1 MHEFYQ
7 QLDPP
12 DIETYSPYPFPPDE
26 SSLDF
31 LVALYKGNSI
41 LRYRGD
47 AAEYMPAAFRESVAE
62 HTLHVQ
68 YVSFVLLYENP
79 RLLALLDEQE
89 LTRFI
94 LFHDLGEMGLNGRD
108 WTITDVVNGTVDTHN
123 KHEEERR
130 FVEEITRPLAPAVRN
145 SIRYYHEEYENAPQ
159 TGNINALLARY
170 MDATQ
175 GILTA
180 FSHAD
185 TSHEEYHKASIY
197 TRRKKLMP
205 TFDAIK
211 QSLET
216 RLSAGEDVEG
226 AIAEIEALHD
236 YILTFFPNAVE

>member
-68 YVSFVLLYENP
+68 YVSFVLLYEHP

-108 WTITDVVNGTVDTHN
+108 WTITDVVNGTVDT
-123 KHEEERR
+123 
-130 FVEEITRPLAPAVRN
+130 I
-145 SIRYYHEEYENAPQ
+145 
-159 TGNINALLARY
+159 INMKKNGALL
-170 MDATQ
+170 
-175 GILTA
+175 
-180 FSHAD
+180 
-185 TSHEEYHKASIY
+185 
-197 TRRKKLMP
+197 KKLP
-205 TFDAIK
+205 GHLHLLSGIVFAITMK
-211 QSLET
+211 NMKMHLKLE
-216 RLSAGEDVEG
+216 
-226 AIAEIEALHD
+226 I
-236 YILTFFPNAVE
+236 